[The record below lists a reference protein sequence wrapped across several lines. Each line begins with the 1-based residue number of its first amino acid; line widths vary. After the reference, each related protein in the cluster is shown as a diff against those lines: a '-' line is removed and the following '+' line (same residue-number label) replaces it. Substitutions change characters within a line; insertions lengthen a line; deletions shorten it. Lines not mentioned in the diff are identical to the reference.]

1 MITLLARPAEISS
14 TSAPSFWACL
24 TEEFINTVQR
34 EPSSAGDFEKI
45 AFLAKSCVLYPK
57 DLANV
62 SKKEPQPDE
71 QASFK
76 TIESIAPS
84 LMWKHLISCPPMSII
99 KSTSGLK
106 CLAAV

>member
-1 MITLLARPAEISS
+1 MH
-14 TSAPSFWACL
+14 
-24 TEEFINTVQR
+24 R
-34 EPSSAGDFEKI
+34 EPNSAGDFEKI
-45 AFLAKSCVLYPK
+45 AFFAKSCVLYPK

-84 LMWKHLISCPPMSII
+84 LMWKHLISCPPISII

>member
-1 MITLLARPAEISS
+1 M
-14 TSAPSFWACL
+14 
-24 TEEFINTVQR
+24 QR

-57 DLANV
+57 DFANV

>member
-1 MITLLARPAEISS
+1 M
-14 TSAPSFWACL
+14 
-24 TEEFINTVQR
+24 TEEFIKTVQR

-62 SKKEPQPDE
+62 SKKDPQPEE

-76 TIESIAPS
+76 TMESIAPS
-84 LMWKHLISCPPMSII
+84 LIWKHLISCPPMSIM
-99 KSTSGLK
+99 KSTFGLK